1 MKVDIK
7 IQPIFLIC
15 AVICITV
22 LATYGQV
29 KHHEFVT
36 FDDGRYVTENQN
48 VQAGLTFEGIRWAF
62 GFSDIAYWH
71 PLTWLSHMLDCQL
84 YGLRPGMHHI
94 TNLLLH
100 VANSLLVF
108 IVFQQMTGA
117 IWRSACVAVLFALH
131 PINVESVAWVAER
144 KNVLSTFFWMLT
156 LLSYHYYAKK
166 PLKSRLFLTVLMFA
180 LGLLTKPA
188 LVTLPFLLLLLDF
201 WPLQRLRTDQLTN
214 NSSGYKIA
222 SMMRGI
228 QKSNI
233 SRLILEK
240 IPLFVLSGASIV
252 ISLLSVKHYGIVTS
266 AAEVP
271 LDLRTANA
279 LVSFMAYIGKTIWP
293 LKLAV
298 FYPYP
303 TSIPI
308 WLSLGSGIWLI
319 CVSVLVIRLSG
330 YRPYLVVGWLWYL
343 GTLMPHLGFIQAG
356 LFPAMADRWAYV
368 PLIGLF
374 MIISWG
380 AYDLCTKWP
389 LRKPALIALAGIVFS
404 LLMIASWFQ
413 VRYWANSIALY
424 QHAIDVTSDNDVA
437 HNNLGAALYQ
447 KGNIDESIIHFI
459 EALRIMPGYAKAHT
473 NLNTAL
479 ASHINIDH
487 AIVRMQELLRLY
499 PNSQALYYNLGNL
512 YRKKGELDNA
522 ISQYQKALTIQ
533 SNFIQALNNMA
544 SVYVARGE
552 YEEALFLLMKM
563 IKHQPQDADLYYDV
577 ARIYSRQNKVD
588 ESIDWLKRAIQMG
601 YQDWHLLQTDKN
613 LTNIRNTDAY
623 KNLIKGQ

>member
-1 MKVDIK
+1 MKVDVK
-7 IQPIFLIC
+7 IPLIC
-15 AVICITV
+15 AVICIAV

-29 KHHEFVT
+29 KHHEFVS
-36 FDDGRYVTENQN
+36 FDDGRYVTENQH
-48 VQAGLTFEGIRWAF
+48 VQAGLTFESIRWAF

-84 YGLRPGMHHI
+84 YGLHPGMHHI
-94 TNLLLH
+94 TNLILH
-100 VANSLLVF
+100 LANSLLVF
-108 IVFQQMTGA
+108 IVFQQMTGV
-117 IWRSACVAVLFALH
+117 IWRSALVAALFALH

-156 LLSYHYYAKK
+156 LLSYRYYAKK
-166 PLKSRLFLTVLMFA
+166 PLISRLFLTVLMYA

-201 WPLQRLRTDQLTN
+201 WPLQRLRTDHLTN
-214 NSSGYKIA
+214 NTTGLKIA
-222 SMMRGI
+222 SIMRGI

-240 IPLFVLSGASIV
+240 IPFFVLSGASIFV
-252 ISLLSVKHYGIVTS
+252 SLLSVKHNGIVLST
-266 AAEVP
+266 AEVP
-271 LDLRTANA
+271 IDLRTANA
-279 LVSFMAYIGKTIWP
+279 LVSFMGYVGKLIWP

-303 TSIPI
+303 TKIPL

-319 CVSVLVIRLSG
+319 CISVLVIRFA
-330 YRPYLVVGWLWYL
+330 RRIPYLTVGWLWYV
-343 GTLMPHLGFIQAG
+343 GTLIPHLGLMQAG
-356 LFPAMADRWAYV
+356 LWPAMADRWAYV
-368 PLIGLF
+368 PFIGLF
-374 MIISWG
+374 IIISWG
-380 AYDLCTKWP
+380 VYDFGTKWQF
-389 LRKPALIALAGIVFS
+389 RKFGLSLIAGALVS
-404 LLMIASWFQ
+404 MLMILTWFQ
-413 VRYWANSIALY
+413 VRHWANSISLY
-424 QHAIDVTSDNDVA
+424 QHATDVTVDNDVA

-479 ASHINIDH
+479 ASHINIDY

-499 PNSQALYYNLGNL
+499 PNSPALYYNLGNL

-533 SNFIQALNNMA
+533 PNFIQALNNMA

-552 YEEALFLLMKM
+552 YAEALFLFKKM
-563 IKHQPQDADLYYDV
+563 IKLQPHSADLYYDI
-577 ARIYSRQNKVD
+577 ARIYSRQNNVD

-601 YQDWHLLQTDKN
+601 YQNWHLLKTDNN
-613 LTNIRNTDAY
+613 LANIRGSLQY
-623 KNLIKGQ
+623 KELIKGQ